1 MHYGSY
7 DAVEE
12 RARAYREYMSRSYS
26 EWCRK
31 RDEEERRTK
40 AESSVVA
47 DLLRFDVNAVDDYGI
62 LGCTTMSSNE
72 ELVIAYRRAAKN
84 LHPDCLKTN
93 GYPDSMLQ
101 RATEAMSRLNAAWSR
116 IRNSRRI

>member
-1 MHYGSY
+1 MNYGSY
-7 DAVEE
+7 DPVEE

-31 RDEEERRTK
+31 RDEEERRTN
-40 AESSVVA
+40 AVSGDAA

-62 LGCTTMSSNE
+62 LGCTPMAANE
-72 ELVIAYRRAAKN
+72 ELVVAYRLTAKH
-84 LHPDCLKTN
+84 LHPDCLKAN

-116 IRNSRRI
+116 IRKSRRI